1 MKYRFEYSRKQTYR
15 TPQLFLLLKEKLFSL
30 LKRIQLKKVP
40 EQIKLRSLDKHET
53 GNSKV

>member
-53 GNSKV
+53 GHSKV